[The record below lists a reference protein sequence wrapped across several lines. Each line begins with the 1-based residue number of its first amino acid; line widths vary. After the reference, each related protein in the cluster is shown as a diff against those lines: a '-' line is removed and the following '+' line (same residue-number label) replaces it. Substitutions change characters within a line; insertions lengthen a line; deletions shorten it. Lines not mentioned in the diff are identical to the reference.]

1 MKIFACPAA
10 HVLTRYAAS
19 AALVSALALALSA
32 APAAATTIER
42 VTSPGGIEAW
52 LVHEPAVPL
61 IVVSFA
67 FDGGAAQDPD
77 DKAGTAELM
86 TSLLDEGAGPY
97 DSKAFEDR
105 LDRKAVHLDFRAGR
119 DHIHGSLRT
128 LSENKDEAFDDLRLA
143 LTAPRFDADDVAL
156 NRAQILSA
164 LRRELK
170 SPNDLAALRWWQT
183 AYPGHPYGEPIG
195 GTLESVPTITIDD
208 LKAYAHRVLARD
220 HLKVAVVGDIDAD
233 AVKAMLDRVFGGL
246 PAHAELK
253 PVPPAIAQ
261 GLGRRISVD
270 LDVPQTVIDFG
281 GPGIARND
289 PDFFAAYVVNH
300 ILGGGTFSSRLY
312 QDVREKRGLVYS
324 IADTLLWYDRSAVFF
339 GSTATR
345 ADRADET
352 VALVGK
358 EVHQL
363 AETGPTAEELA
374 KAKAYLNSSF
384 VLNLDTSGKVA
395 ALLVQLQLD
404 RQPIDY
410 ITRRKQMIDAV
421 TLDDAK
427 RVAKRLFDGGL
438 LFTVVGR
445 PSALANASAPSG
457 GAAHPALAPMG
468 GMIGGSGELR

>member
-1 MKIFACPAA
+1 VKVFAPLKAHALTRCAVPAA
-10 HVLTRYAAS
+10 L
-19 AALVSALALALSA
+19 LLALSA

-61 IVVSFA
+61 VVVSFA
-67 FDGGAAQDPD
+67 FQGGATQDPD
-77 DKAGTAELM
+77 DKAGTANLM
-86 TSLLDEGAGPY
+86 TSLLDEGAGQY
-97 DSKAFEDR
+97 DSKAFQER
-105 LDRKAVHLDFRAGR
+105 LDRKAVHLDFRAAR
-119 DHIHGSLRT
+119 DYIHGSLRT

-143 LTAPRFDADDVAL
+143 LTAPRFDAEDVEL
-156 NRAQILSA
+156 NRAQILSG
-164 LRRELK
+164 LRRQLK
-170 SPNDLAALRWWQT
+170 SPTDLAALRWWQT
-183 AYPGHPYGEPIG
+183 AYPGHPYGQALG

-208 LKAYAHRVLARD
+208 LKAYEHRVLARD

-233 AVKAMLDRVFGGL
+233 AVKVMLDRVFGGL
-246 PAHAELK
+246 PAHADLK

-261 GLGRRISVD
+261 GLGKRISVD

-300 ILGGGTFSSRLY
+300 ILGGGSFSSRLY

-345 ADRADET
+345 ADRAEET
-352 VALVGK
+352 IDLVGK
-358 EVHQL
+358 EIHQL

-384 VLNLDTSGKVA
+384 VLNLDTSDKVA
-395 ALLVQLQLD
+395 ALMVQLQLD
-404 RQPIDY
+404 HQPIDY

-445 PSALANASAPSG
+445 PSALATAVAPSG
-457 GAAHPALAPMG
+457 PGGTARPALAPMG
-468 GMIGGSGELR
+468 GMGGGGELR

>member
-1 MKIFACPAA
+1 MKVFAPLKA
-10 HVLTRYAAS
+10 HALTRYAAS
-19 AALVSALALALSA
+19 AALLLALSA

-61 IVVSFA
+61 VVVSFA
-67 FDGGAAQDPD
+67 FQGGATQDPD
-77 DKAGTAELM
+77 DKAGTAYLM
-86 TSLLDEGAGPY
+86 TSLLDEGAGQY
-97 DSKAFEDR
+97 DSKAFQER
-105 LDRKAVHLDFRAGR
+105 LDRKAVHLDFSTAR
-119 DHIHGSLRT
+119 DYIHGSLRT

-143 LTAPRFDADDVAL
+143 LTAPRFDAEDVEL
-156 NRAQILSA
+156 NRAQILSG
-164 LRRELK
+164 LRRQLK
-170 SPNDLAALRWWQT
+170 SPTDLAALRWWQT
-183 AYPGHPYGEPIG
+183 AYPGHPYGQALG

-208 LKAYAHRVLARD
+208 LKAYEHRVLARD

-233 AVKAMLDRVFGGL
+233 AVKVMLDRVFGGL
-246 PAHAELK
+246 PAHADLK

-261 GLGRRISVD
+261 GLGKRISVD

-300 ILGGGTFSSRLY
+300 ILGGGSFSSRLY

-345 ADRADET
+345 ADRAEET
-352 VALVGK
+352 IDLVGK
-358 EVHQL
+358 EIHQL

-384 VLNLDTSGKVA
+384 VLNLDTSDKVA
-395 ALLVQLQLD
+395 ALMVQLQLD
-404 RQPIDY
+404 HQPIDY

-427 RVAKRLFDGGL
+427 RVSKRLFDGGL

-445 PSALANASAPSG
+445 PSALATAGAPG
-457 GAAHPALAPMG
+457 GSPGTARPALAPMG
-468 GMIGGSGELR
+468 GGGELR

>member
-1 MKIFACPAA
+1 VKVFAPSKARG
-10 HVLTRYAAS
+10 LTRYAAS
-19 AALVSALALALSA
+19 AALLLALSV

-61 IVVSFA
+61 VVVSFA
-67 FDGGAAQDPD
+67 FQGGATQDSD
-77 DKAGTAELM
+77 DKAGTAYLM

-97 DSKAFEDR
+97 DSKAFQER
-105 LDRKAVHLDFRAGR
+105 LDRKAVHLDFSTAR
-119 DHIHGSLRT
+119 DYIHGSLRT

-143 LTAPRFDADDVAL
+143 LTAPRFDTEDVEL
-156 NRAQILSA
+156 NRAQILSG
-164 LRRELK
+164 LRRQLK
-170 SPNDLAALRWWQT
+170 SPTDLAALRWWQT
-183 AYPGHPYGEPIG
+183 AYPGHPYGRPLG
-195 GTLESVPTITIDD
+195 GTLESVPGIMIDD
-208 LKAYAHRVLARD
+208 LKAYDHRVLARD
-220 HLKVAVVGDIDAD
+220 HLKVAVVGDIDAG

-246 PAHAELK
+246 PAHADLK
-253 PVPPAIAQ
+253 PVAPAIAQ
-261 GLGRRISVD
+261 GLGKRISVD

-300 ILGGGTFSSRLY
+300 ILGGGSFSSRLY

-339 GSTATR
+339 GATATR
-345 ADRADET
+345 ADRAEET

-358 EVHQL
+358 EIHQL

-384 VLNLDTSGKVA
+384 VLNLDTSDKVA
-395 ALLVQLQLD
+395 ALMVQLQLD
-404 RQPIDY
+404 HQPIDY

-445 PSALANASAPSG
+445 PSALAAASAPSG
-457 GAAHPALAPMG
+457 AGGTARPALAPMG
-468 GMIGGSGELR
+468 GMGGSGELR